1 MNFQMADGTMLD
13 PNSIPVEGA
22 NLSGMQVD
30 GGLVTPPNEVV
41 TYSAGSSDFGS
52 LFFSQVDGADDDLEE
67 GTGQEQVKN
76 ELNTEHIEEAAGE
89 PNQEEGPDEH
99 VMDELEPMESSDL
112 GASVKDSDE
121 QSVAV
126 SGTHFSRDL
135 IPLSRCSVFLVI
147 FYSLL
152 VMLSHYPW
160 PFYAKKYLCIR
171 WSRLVGTILNT
182 NLGPPFK

>member
-76 ELNTEHIEEAAGE
+76 ELNTEHNEEAAGE

-126 SGTHFSRDL
+126 SGTHYSRDL
-135 IPLSRCSVFLVI
+135 IRLSRCSVF
-147 FYSLL
+147 
-152 VMLSHYPW
+152 W
-160 PFYAKKYLCIR
+160 
-171 WSRLVGTILNT
+171 
-182 NLGPPFK
+182 

>member
-1 MNFQMADGTMLD
+1 MADGTMLD

-67 GTGQEQVKN
+67 GPGQDQVKN
-76 ELNTEHIEEAAGE
+76 ELNTEHIEDAAADG

-126 SGTHFSRDL
+126 SGTRDIIFTL
-135 IPLSRCSVFLVI
+135 IAAIEC
-147 FYSLL
+147 LL
-152 VMLSHYPW
+152 PS
-160 PFYAKKYLCIR
+160 
-171 WSRLVGTILNT
+171 
-182 NLGPPFK
+182 